1 MTAFSNSAVTAP
13 IADAFPYCNPFLAA
27 LTSPSVGSFTVFYSA
42 VFHPP
47 DRQLWRFA
55 GASLLSTSL
64 KCSVHL
70 ALTSL
75 LLLMR
80 FPFLSRT
87 DVLCL
92 ALSLHRIF
100 VSPYI
105 VFMSCLFAASSAS
118 SAMSSIQF
126 LSSAFILLLNSQSF
140 SVYFAL
146 ICPLTLSDRVLRIFF
161 IGFFP
166 LVYKVPWFV
175 TGAWF
180 LPLSWST

>member
-1 MTAFSNSAVTAP
+1 MKICWCFSVKH
-13 IADAFPYCNPFLAA
+13 F
-27 LTSPSVGSFTVFYSA
+27 
-42 VFHPP
+42 
-47 DRQLWRFA
+47 
-55 GASLLSTSL
+55 L

-87 DVLCL
+87 VVLCL

-105 VFMSCLFAASSAS
+105 VFMSCLFAASSAL

-140 SVYFAL
+140 SAYFAL

-161 IGFFP
+161 
-166 LVYKVPWFV
+166 YR
-175 TGAWF
+175 F
-180 LPLSWST
+180 LPFGLQGSMIRHWCMVSSSFVVYLELYSFVFLYC